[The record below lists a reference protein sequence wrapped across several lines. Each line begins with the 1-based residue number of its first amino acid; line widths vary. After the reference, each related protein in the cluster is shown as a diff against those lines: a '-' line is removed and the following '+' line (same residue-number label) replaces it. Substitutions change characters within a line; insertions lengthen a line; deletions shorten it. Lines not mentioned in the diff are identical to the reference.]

1 MTAEART
8 QRIAFVIVALIGAVL
23 CGCSQPSRDLVP
35 VPVPEASGLESSVRN
50 ALAHAREELE
60 RVSAGKPKDDALAN
74 AYGELAM
81 TYHAQNFVPSA
92 EAAYANA
99 RVLAPRD
106 KRWPYLLGH
115 LYNDASRVSEALP
128 AFESALAI
136 DGSDAAIL
144 FSLGEVYLQH
154 GDLDKA
160 RTMYEKLESM
170 SATRAAA
177 LTGLGKV
184 ALAKQQYKEAVGY
197 LEEALSLA
205 PGATRLR
212 QPLAMAYRGLGDR
225 AKAEENIRQFTV
237 DGPQPEIADPMVDA
251 MGAKVA
257 SARVLL
263 RRGQRYGRAGRFDL
277 AEPVFRAAVAA
288 DPGNA
293 EALANLGVS
302 LANLARLDEAQR
314 YLAQSLAM
322 DDRNAFAHL
331 GLGVIL
337 DRQGQDQP
345 AIEHYTAALSRDPA
359 NVQAM
364 VYLADAKMRAGFSE
378 DALRLYQQALE
389 RTPRSTRLQV
399 SIALANVKAGH
410 YGEARKVLE
419 AALETQPG
427 NPEIINTLAR
437 VLATAPPPS
446 VRDGPRALAL
456 AKALFETTRNPD
468 VGETYAMALAET
480 GRFDQAVA
488 LQKQV
493 IIAAERGG
501 GRRGLAFLQRN
512 LALYEQRKATREGW
526 PADDP
531 LFKPRSGA
539 ARLAKNP

>member
-1 MTAEART
+1 MTGAPRSHRLA
-8 QRIAFVIVALIGAVL
+8 VLIVVLIGAIL
-23 CGCSQPSRDLVP
+23 SGCSQPRRDLVP

-50 ALAHAREELE
+50 ALLRARGEFE

-81 TYHAQNFVPSA
+81 TYHAQNFVPAA

-115 LYNDASRVSEALP
+115 LYNDASRVPEALR
-128 AFESALAI
+128 AFESALAL
-136 DGSDAAIL
+136 DGNDAAIL

-160 RTMYEKLESM
+160 RTMYEKLESG

-184 ALAKQQYKEAVGY
+184 ALAKHQYKEAVGY
-197 LEEALSLA
+197 LEEALRLA
-205 PGATRLR
+205 PDATRLR

-225 AKAEENIRQFTV
+225 AKAEENIRQYTI
-237 DGPQPEIADPMVDA
+237 DGVQPEIADPMVDA
-251 MGAKVA
+251 LGAKVA
-257 SARVLL
+257 SSRVLL
-263 RRGQRYGRAGRFDL
+263 RRGQRFGRAGRFDL

-293 EALANLGVS
+293 EAVANLGVS
-302 LANLARLDEAQR
+302 LANLGRLDDAQR
-314 YLAQSLAM
+314 YLAQSLAI
-322 DDRNAFAHL
+322 DDRYAFAHL
-331 GLGVIL
+331 SLGVVL

-359 NVQAM
+359 YVQAM
-364 VYLADAKMRAGFSE
+364 VYLADAKVRVGLPE
-378 DALRLYQQALE
+378 EALRLYQQALE
-389 RTPRSTRLQV
+389 RSPTSTRLQV
-399 SIALANVKAGH
+399 SIALANVKAGR
-410 YGEARKVLE
+410 YREARKVLE
-419 AALETQPG
+419 ASLETQPG

-437 VLATAPPPS
+437 VLATAPAPS
-446 VRDGPRALAL
+446 VRDGARALEL
-456 AKALFETTRNPD
+456 ARALFETTRNPD
-468 VGETYAMALAET
+468 VGETYAMAFAEA

-493 IIAAERGG
+493 ILAAERSDG
-501 GRRGLAFLQRN
+501 RGLPFLQRT
-512 LALYEQRKATREGW
+512 LALYEQHKATREGW

-531 LFKPRSGA
+531 LFQPRSPA
-539 ARLAKNP
+539 TRLARNP